1 MRTRGILML
10 LASTALFC
18 GCLKNVHHETGV
30 VEEVNDFTFSTAAEG
45 VSLDVEYTNTGVK
58 APVYFEVYDTCPVDL
73 NSEKLNYVKLD
84 GVLPILTGYTDANG
98 KYTNTV
104 NLPAYATKL
113 YFYAPAFYAR
123 TLIEAEVKDGVV
135 KVTDAV
141 SDASVASAAVLA
153 TTADPHYSYV
163 AENCEYKNPAKDTYW
178 DYQAWKCWL
187 GEYDVYANGAV
198 KYVCTNPDLLPKDPA
213 NLFLTFYEALAPQHN
228 ISGSN
233 ELWSPGEE
241 FINTQDIYM
250 EKAGPISVTFLGQ
263 NTCFNNSIGYYYYA
277 EGKKPATL
285 ADAKIIMLFPN
296 TQDGLWEKSRGSGN
310 DYAGFST
317 GMERNTTVQLKYYP
331 KIAEGSKEGETDIF
345 PAGTRI
351 GLVLACNAFS
361 NRLGFAKNMNIKNR
375 STTTPGLSLDH
386 NGNVIENEVRSV
398 IFRVDEDVFV
408 GFEEYKDDKNFTD
421 CVLSINTI
429 PSDALVVEKVISR
442 ENINITTEETAAVY
456 AFEDLWPYQGD
467 YDFNDV
473 VVDYKRETIYTQGKK
488 IAESFILKTYQNIA
502 GNQNGLGVQLKRTGS
517 GYSDGFQSQGSMTC
531 LIRKKGSDVFEPVE
545 MTYEPKDVNGNNRL
559 PVYLIT
565 DDVQK
570 DMGAEYKLT
579 FTYNYA
585 IDPDKSM
592 SVEALPFL
600 YRDLENGKRWEV
612 HISKEKP
619 TFKMDE
625 SLFGV
630 GDDASKSN
638 SDQVFIRKGKGR
650 YPFAIRLEGA
660 TVEDVKPLLDPANE
674 MKRIDQTYP
683 KYNLWCDK
691 YFNAEYADWYKLS
704 ADTQQ

>member
-1 MRTRGILML
+1 ML

-30 VEEVNDFTFSTAAEG
+30 VEEVNDFTFSTATEG

-141 SDASVASAAVLA
+141 SDASVASASVMA
-153 TTADPHYSYV
+153 TTTVEHSSYMAEDCHKDINQIPV
-163 AENCEYKNPAKDTYW
+163 AYKNAYDTR
-178 DYQAWKCWL
+178 WKCWL
-187 GEYDVYANGAV
+187 EKYDKNANGAV
-198 KYVCTNPDLLPKDPA
+198 KNVCTNPDLLPKDPS
-213 NLFLTFYEALAPQHN
+213 NLFLTFHEALQPK
-228 ISGSN
+228 GDK
-233 ELWSPGEE
+233 WSPGEA

-250 EKAGPISVTFLGQ
+250 KEKGPISVTFLGQ

-277 EGKKPATL
+277 EGNAPTSLEQAN
-285 ADAKIIMLFPN
+285 IIMLFPN
-296 TQDGLWEKSRGSGN
+296 TQDGLWEKSQSSGN
-310 DYAGFST
+310 KDAAPST
-317 GMERNTTVQLKYYP
+317 GMKRNTTVQLKYYP
-331 KIAEGSKEGETDIF
+331 NIASGSKDGETDTF

-351 GLVLACNAFS
+351 GLVLATNAFS
-361 NRLGFAKNMNIKNR
+361 NRIGFVSGTNIKNR
-375 STTTPGLSLDH
+375 STTTPGLSRDDQ
-386 NGNVIENEVRSV
+386 GNVIKNETRSV
-398 IFRVDEDVFV
+398 VFRVEDDVFV

-421 CVLSINTI
+421 CILSINTI
-429 PSDALVVEKVISR
+429 PSDALVVEKVIKR
-442 ENINITTEETAAVY
+442 ENINITTKETAAVY

-502 GNQNGLGVQLKRTGS
+502 GNQNGLGVQLKKTGS
-517 GYSDGFQSQGSMTC
+517 AYSDNFQSQGSMTC

-565 DDVQK
+565 DNVQK

-585 IDPDKSM
+585 IDPDKTM

-630 GDDASKSN
+630 GDDASISGG
-638 SDQVFIRKGKGR
+638 DQVFIRKVNGNGR

-674 MKRIDQTYP
+674 MKRIDQIYP
-683 KYNLWCDK
+683 KYNDWCK
-691 YFNAEYADWYKLS
+691 NYFNAKYADWYKLS